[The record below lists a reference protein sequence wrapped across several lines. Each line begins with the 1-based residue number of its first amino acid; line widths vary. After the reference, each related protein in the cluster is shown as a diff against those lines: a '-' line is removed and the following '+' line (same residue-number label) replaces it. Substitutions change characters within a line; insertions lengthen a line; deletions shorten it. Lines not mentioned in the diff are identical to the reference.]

1 MEFRPCEHT
10 YEQDKGRKIIPIT
23 LSDDLSARL
32 DRRIPDH
39 MQAEYI
45 ADLIEFALA
54 DRECGQAK
62 DMADEI
68 EARR

>member
-1 MEFRPCEHT
+1 MKT
-10 YEQDKGRKIIPIT
+10 IPVT

-39 MQAEYI
+39 LQAEYI
-45 ADLIEFALA
+45 ADLVEFALA

-62 DMADEI
+62 EMADEI

>member
-1 MEFRPCEHT
+1 MKT
-10 YEQDKGRKIIPIT
+10 IPIT
-23 LSDDLSARL
+23 LSDDLSTRL

-45 ADLIEFALA
+45 ADLVEFALA

-62 DMADEI
+62 EMADEI
-68 EARR
+68 EARI